1 MNQEPKQGKA
11 ESRPANISPPDNTPS
26 IDPALADTYAYGADG
41 VREPNSNAI
50 GHRIGRYV
58 VEKILGEGGFGTVY
72 LALDE
77 QLGRPVA
84 IKVPRQRDSS
94 DKAELDR
101 IYEEARTAVELKHS
115 SIVTVHD
122 VGRTEEGIPFVVME
136 YIDGQP
142 LEDLLRSERLSHPEA
157 AQLMAEIASAVH
169 HAHTRGF
176 VHRDLKPSNILL
188 DGTKH
193 PYVVDFGLT
202 LHEDTQASHAG
213 EYAGTLPYMSP
224 EQVRGESEHVDG
236 RTDVWALGVILY
248 EMLTGRRPFRADR
261 RSELETKILSGTV
274 KPPRQIDDSVPATLE
289 RICSRCLAVDV
300 MQRYSTAADVKRDLR
315 HWQRRRGKTARL
327 LGITALIVAILAIA
341 LAVWHVGRK
350 EGGQTVPMV
359 DEPISGTI
367 EVVVWSQDDP
377 SRRRM
382 SIRDPGALPL
392 EPGDQIRIEAK
403 LNRPGYPYLLWIN
416 ARGEVLPVYPWTPGD
431 WNSKPAE
438 EERTDRLSL
447 PAVKDEGWAVEP
459 PFGTETFVFLARDE
473 PLADDVDLPQL
484 LGALP
489 AQQLR
494 DISRA
499 VWFNAGHL
507 ESENE
512 DKHRGF
518 DLSQTSRI
526 DDSLLRTQRLLQ
538 ERLGPHF
545 SLNRAVSFTSGE

>member
-1 MNQEPKQGKA
+1 MNREPERGGA
-11 ESRPANISPPDNTPS
+11 EFRPADISPADSTPS
-26 IDPALADTYAYGADG
+26 IDPALAETFGDAAGGARG
-41 VREPNSNAI
+41 PSSNPL
-50 GHRIGRYV
+50 GQRIGRYT
-58 VEKILGEGGFGTVY
+58 VEKKLGEGGFGTVY

-77 QLGRPVA
+77 QLGRPVV
-84 IKVPRQRDSS
+84 IKVPRERHWS

-101 IYEEARTAVELKHS
+101 VYEEARTAVKLKHS

-136 YIDGQP
+136 YIDGQS
-142 LEDLLRSERLSHPEA
+142 LEDLLRAERLTHPDA
-157 AQLMAEIASAVH
+157 AQLMAEIAGAVH
-169 HAHTRGF
+169 HAHSRGF

-188 DGTKH
+188 DGAKH

-202 LHEDTQASHAG
+202 LHEETQASHAG

-224 EQVRGESEHVDG
+224 EQVRGESQHVDG

-248 EMLTGRRPFRADR
+248 EMLTGRRPFRANR
-261 RSELETKILSGTV
+261 RSELEAKILSGTV
-274 KPPRQIDDSVPATLE
+274 KPPRQIDDSVPAVLE

-300 MQRYSTAADVKRDLR
+300 TQRYSTAADVKRELR
-315 HWQRRRGKTARL
+315 RWHRRRGKTARL
-327 LGITALIVAILAIA
+327 LGITALIVAVLAIA
-341 LAVWHVGRK
+341 LAVWHAGR
-350 EGGQTVPMV
+350 EHDGQTVLTV

-367 EVVVWSQDDP
+367 DVIVWSQGDP
-377 SRRRM
+377 SRRRL

-392 EPGDQIRIEAK
+392 EPGDQIRIEAE
-403 LNRPGYPYLLWIN
+403 LNRPGFPYLLWIN
-416 ARGEVLPVYPWTPGD
+416 ARGDVLPVYPWTPGD
-431 WNSKPAE
+431 WNSRPAE

-447 PAVKDEGWAVEP
+447 PAVKDEGWTVEP

-473 PLADDVDLPQL
+473 PLADEVDLSPL
-484 LGALP
+484 LSGLP
-489 AQQLR
+489 AQQMH
-494 DISRA
+494 DSSRA

-538 ERLGPHF
+538 EKLGPHF
-545 SLNRAVSFTSGE
+545 SFNRAVSFASGE